1 MDSHNLSI
9 SSIIADEEAQIAIE
23 GFQAEI
29 QWLEYQVSEFKM
41 WKEELGVYMTFASDA
56 EEAKGYQDQLDALQ
70 VDADAVLAA
79 LAEQEAG
86 LAELMLAKEQAEEAQ
101 RLASLLASGDPDAL
115 EQVVEDATVALEKAE
130 TDLATALANQASVQE
145 LVDAD

>member
-79 LAEQEAG
+79 LAE
-86 LAELMLAKEQAEEAQ
+86 
-101 RLASLLASGDPDAL
+101 
-115 EQVVEDATVALEKAE
+115 
-130 TDLATALANQASVQE
+130 
-145 LVDAD
+145 